1 MEKDYEVI
9 EEIKEDFPVYV
20 YEESIPDILVINEI
34 QEEID
39 KKEEEKKLKEEEV
52 DKAEENKR
60 TKAEEI
66 SIINTGEQI
75 EEVTYNLRILRE
87 LNSELDRLKKELESI
102 YGDLRS
108 LEEDKASLEKTARM
122 MVDESTKKYLS
133 LVEKHVRKVDD
144 YIISSKE
151 SDSIEIEELANEL
164 SKFKMYKSFADIL
177 KGNSVKEEPKE
188 IKAEEKAEIK
198 EEPKEEV
205 KVEESKIE
213 EVPTLNEVKIDE
225 LDVQTPEVPEVQE
238 VSVEPE
244 VKAETE
250 VTPTETSNEFAS
262 NPISLDDLLGTVN
275 NEVKEEQTVEIKP
288 LLTSRID
295 KIADSNK
302 KGINSTINVFKPEK
316 NNVDDKKLALA
327 A

>member
-102 YGDLRS
+102 YGDLRN

-164 SKFKMYKSFADIL
+164 SKFRMYKSFADIL
-177 KGNSVKEEPKE
+177 KGESVKEEPKE
-188 IKAEEKAEIK
+188 IKAEEKVEIK

-213 EVPTLNEVKIDE
+213 ETPTLNEVKIDE
-225 LDVQTPEVPEVQE
+225 LDIQTEEVPETPVA
-238 VSVEPE
+238 SVEPE
-244 VKAETE
+244 VKVEET
-250 VTPTETSNEFAS
+250 PIETSNEYAS

-275 NEVKEEQTVEIKP
+275 NEVKEEQTVEVKP